1 MVILLLVI
9 VMVVIVVVVTGGGG
23 DSGGCVRK
31 FGDSEWSMWSE
42 YEYCIIISGP

>member
-1 MVILLLVI
+1 MDS
-9 VMVVIVVVVTGGGG
+9 GGGGDSGGG